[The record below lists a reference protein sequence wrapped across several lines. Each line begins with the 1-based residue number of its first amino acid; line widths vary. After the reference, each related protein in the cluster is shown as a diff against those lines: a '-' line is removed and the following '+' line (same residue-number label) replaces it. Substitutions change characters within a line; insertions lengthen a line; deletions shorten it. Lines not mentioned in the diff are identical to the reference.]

1 MIIHVVEPGET
12 IDSIANMYQ
21 VPSARLIQ
29 ENGLKN
35 YDDLVI
41 GQTIVIVQTDR
52 TYTVREGDTLAG
64 IAEKNNIT
72 LLELLRNNPYLSGRQ
87 YIFVGDIL
95 VISYAEEKRGK
106 MATNGYAFPFINRD
120 ILRKTLPFLTYL
132 TIYEYRVICS
142 SGELNDLDDEEIIQ
156 IAKAY
161 GVAPLM
167 LITTLIDVGT
177 DGSTMDF
184 SILLTKEVQEN
195 FINNVLEVLEAKGYY
210 GLNIFIQYFNLEHQV
225 KVEEFIKN
233 LSERLNKEGYPL
245 IITLTPQ
252 TVLGQTYSSIDY
264 SRLGQEANG
273 VLLLSYEWGTSFGP
287 PAAATSVPLVREYL
301 DFGITQIPP
310 EKIHIGIPVIAYN
323 WELPYVPGVSSGN
336 ALSIDS
342 AIQLASET
350 NAIIQFDEIAQAP
363 FFYYDI
369 GTPNK
374 KTTYIVWFKDAR
386 SIDVLTSLVPEYGL
400 AGVAIW
406 NIMSYFDQLW
416 LIINTQYEID
426 KVL

>member
-35 YDDLVI
+35 FDDLVI

-72 LLELLRNNPYLSGRQ
+72 LLELLRNNPYLSGRE

-95 VISYAEEKRGK
+95 VISYGEEKRGK
-106 MATNGYAFPFINRD
+106 MATNGYTFPFINRD

-233 LSERLNKEGYPL
+233 LSERLNKKGYPL

-252 TVLGQTYSSIDY
+252 TVLGQTFSSIDY
-264 SRLGQEANG
+264 SRLGHAANG
-273 VLLLSYEWGTSFGP
+273 VLLLSYEWGSSFGP